1 MTKRHV
7 RATLIALCVLG
18 LAASATSTYVHYR
31 LMHDAS
37 YTSFCDISEAVNCE
51 TVYRSAYGTAGG
63 IPVAL
68 GGVIWFSL
76 ALLLTFVSEGTQ
88 NSEPG
93 TLRGTEKLPAPGRS
107 SRQRHPQPAEASESS
122 VSGYLF
128 AMSTIALA
136 VVLYLAYASF
146 FVLKTVCILCVL
158 TYVAVIGIF
167 IVSGASSP
175 AQLGSLPRFAARDL
189 RRLARYPVA
198 LIIAILYLAGAAS
211 AIAFFP
217 RDAVSAA
224 AAATPASTSAA
235 SVPAAPEPQL
245 DQLAGFEQWLDMQ
258 PRVPLTVPSDGA
270 KVVIVKFNDYQCPPC
285 KQTFL
290 QYKPIL
296 QKYQNSHPGQ
306 VKFITK
312 DFPLEPECNSG
323 GGHAAACEAAAA
335 VRMARAKGRAEA
347 LEDWLFDN
355 QPAMSPELVRKG
367 AREVGQVTDFDA
379 QYPRVLGE
387 VKADAAYGRQL
398 GVNRTPTFFING
410 IKIEGGLLPHFFDT
424 AIAHELKRAQASAT
438 KP

>member
-18 LAASATSTYVHYR
+18 LIASATSTYVHYR

-51 TVYRSAYGTAGG
+51 TVYRSAYGTLAGV
-63 IPVAL
+63 PVAL

-76 ALLLTFVSEGTQ
+76 ALLLTFVSEPSAPPARPSKTRHAE
-88 NSEPG
+88 SAEP
-93 TLRGTEKLPAPGRS
+93 
-107 SRQRHPQPAEASESS
+107 SESS

-128 AMSTIALA
+128 ALSTVALA

-175 AQLGSLPRFAARDL
+175 ARLGSLPRFAARDL
-189 RRLARYPVA
+189 RRLVGYPVA
-198 LIIAILYLAGAAS
+198 LIIAILYLAGAVS

-217 RDAVSAA
+217 RDAVSVA
-224 AAATPASTSAA
+224 AAATPSTTSASA
-235 SVPAAPEPQL
+235 APAAPAPEAQL

-258 PRVPLTVPSDGA
+258 PRVPLAIPSEGA
-270 KVVIVKFNDYQCPPC
+270 KVLIVKFNDYQCPPC
-285 KQTFL
+285 KQTFM

-296 QKYQNSHPGQ
+296 QKFQASHPGQ

-312 DFPLEPECNSG
+312 DFPLEPECNGG

-335 VRMARAKGRAEA
+335 VRMARVKGRAEA

-367 AREVGQVTDFDA
+367 AREVGQVPDFDA
-379 QYPRVLGE
+379 QYPRVLE
-387 VKADAAYGRQL
+387 QVKADTAFGRQL

-410 IKIEGGLLPHFFDT
+410 IKIEGGLLPSFFEA
-424 AIAHELKRAQASAT
+424 AIAHELKRAQVSAS

>member
-7 RATLIALCVLG
+7 RGTLIALCVLG

-37 YTSFCDISEAVNCE
+37 YTSFCDISDAVNCE
-51 TVYRSAYGTAGG
+51 TVYRSAYGTLAG

-76 ALLLTFVSEGTQ
+76 ALLLTFVSEPSSSAVRPQKG
-88 NSEPG
+88 
-93 TLRGTEKLPAPGRS
+93 GR
-107 SRQRHPQPAEASESS
+107 HAESADASESP

-128 AMSTIALA
+128 ALSTVAMA

-146 FVLKTVCILCVL
+146 FVLKTMCILCVL
-158 TYVAVIGIF
+158 TYVAVVGIF

-175 AQLGSLPRFAARDL
+175 ARLGSLPRFAARDL

-224 AAATPASTSAA
+224 AATTPSTTSASA
-235 SVPAAPEPQL
+235 AAGAPAPDAQL

-258 PRVPLTVPSDGA
+258 PRVPLAVASDGA

-285 KQTFL
+285 KQTFM

-296 QKYQNSHPGQ
+296 DKYQASHPGQ

-312 DFPLEPECNSG
+312 DFPLESECNGG

-335 VRMARAKGRAEA
+335 VRMARVKGRAEA

-367 AREVGQVTDFDA
+367 VREVGQVADFDA
-379 QYPRVLGE
+379 QYPRVLE
-387 VKADAAYGRQL
+387 QVKSDTAYGRQL

-410 IKIEGGLLPHFFDT
+410 VKIEGGLVPHFFDA
-424 AIAHELKRAQASAT
+424 AIAHELKRAQASAS